1 MEAFPL
7 ASRARQATTCARS
20 RTAAATAANPA
31 MSALAPY
38 LMASAHARTHS
49 RKATKKRGR
58 EAMGKRG
65 KGVEEVNHRSAARAE
80 SLSIPKPQGSRTR
93 RRCACISVRQ
103 EA

>member
-38 LMASAHARTHS
+38 LMASAHTRTHTAE
-49 RKATKKRGR
+49 KQQKRGA
-58 EAMGKRG
+58 EKQWG
-65 KGVEEVNHRSAARAE
+65 KGEKG
-80 SLSIPKPQGSRTR
+80 LR
-93 RRCACISVRQ
+93 R
-103 EA
+103 